1 MCLCWCVLLKGLPSC
16 KVSVLKESLKARRGC
31 HRIINTCSLYNIL
44 HSRIRC
50 ANQAHLHSFPQI
62 SAWNVRC
69 YQPVEALEFSL
80 HSVWVTEACAKPL
93 SWSAWFFFSVHV
105 KYLHAF
111 LQTHAEWSQQ
121 KSTAALQNGWRRMK
135 GGAWFCQSVFQMLL
149 YLHARRQNAQL
160 VIRIHQRQRYK
171 VFKIYGYNYTT
182 ICKHYTL

>member
-16 KVSVLKESLKARRGC
+16 KVSVLKQSLKARRGC

-69 YQPVEALEFSL
+69 YQSVEALEFSF

-121 KSTAALQNGWRRMK
+121 IHSCASKWLKENEGR
-135 GGAWFCQSVFQMLL
+135 AWFCQSVFQMLL

-160 VIRIHQRQRYK
+160 VIRIHQRQQYK

>member
-31 HRIINTCSLYNIL
+31 QWIINTCSLYNIL

-69 YQPVEALEFSL
+69 YQSVEALEFSF

-121 KSTAALQNGWRRMK
+121 IHSCASKWLKENEGGGLVLSISVSDAPLSPRSTSKCTTGDQNPPT
-135 GGAWFCQSVFQMLL
+135 
-149 YLHARRQNAQL
+149 
-160 VIRIHQRQRYK
+160 
-171 VFKIYGYNYTT
+171 TT
-182 ICKHYTL
+182 I

>member
-69 YQPVEALEFSL
+69 YQSVEALEFSF

-93 SWSAWFFFSVHV
+93 SWSAWFFFLCMLNICMHFYKHMPSEVNKNPQLRFKMAEGEWRGLVLSV
-105 KYLHAF
+105 
-111 LQTHAEWSQQ
+111 
-121 KSTAALQNGWRRMK
+121 
-135 GGAWFCQSVFQMLL
+135 SVSDAPLSP
-149 YLHARRQNAQL
+149 RCRQNEQL
-160 VIRIHQRQRYK
+160 VIRIHQRQQYK

>member
-69 YQPVEALEFSL
+69 YQSVEALEFSF

-93 SWSAWFFFSVHV
+93 SWSAWFFFLCMLNICMHFYKHMPSEVN
-105 KYLHAF
+105 
-111 LQTHAEWSQQ
+111 
-121 KSTAALQNGWRRMK
+121 KSTAVLQNGWRRMK
-135 GGAWFCQSVFQMLL
+135 GPGSVSQRFRCSFISTLPSKWTTGD
-149 YLHARRQNAQL
+149 QNPPT
-160 VIRIHQRQRYK
+160 
-171 VFKIYGYNYTT
+171 TT
-182 ICKHYTL
+182 I